1 MNGVGGRPL
10 LTAAVTAAATLA
22 ACAQSAYAA
31 CLTPGALPAARPP
44 HALRFGI
51 TPQLAGS
58 AGAVQEPVA
67 PEDPAK
73 ALTALGALRPPGRDL
88 VLRLNRMFWSD
99 GQAGL
104 DRYAALVD
112 GYGRAGFRTELQV
125 RYHPPAGHDGDIDG
139 WVAYVRRAVQTFAP
153 RRSVVELSITNEA
166 NLPSSPNTSDGTY
179 KNVTDAIVRGVVAAR
194 QEADRL
200 GRPDLA
206 IGFTYAYRGP
216 QDDTFFQRIGKAATP
231 EFRSALDHI
240 GIQAYPGIFFPPTT
254 TDPGKDMVDA
264 IALLRTCL
272 MPEAGIGSRTAIW
285 VTENGYRTLGGQGE
299 AAQASDLTSTVRA
312 VHDVSGTLGVTD
324 YRYFNLRDNNSHGA
338 DLFDAVGLLF
348 DDYRPK
354 QAFGA
359 LRDAIAGWGSAPP
372 SPAASARPVLRVSV
386 RPRSVRRGVRTRMRV
401 HVNDGSGRPVPRA
414 RIGFGRFKART
425 NRRGTAV
432 LVVRVM
438 RRSSRRTLTVKRAGY
453 RTAHRIVRVRAT
465 RHTRV

>member
-1 MNGVGGRPL
+1 ML
-10 LTAAVTAAATLA
+10 AAALA
-22 ACAQSAYAA
+22 SCAQSAYAA
-31 CLTPGALPAARPP
+31 CLAPGSLPPAKPP

-73 ALTALGALRPPGRDL
+73 ALGALNALRPPGRDL

-112 GYGRAGFRTELQV
+112 EYAREGFRSELQV

-139 WVAYVRRAVQTFAP
+139 WVAYVRKAVQTFAP

-179 KNVTDAIVRGVVAAR
+179 KNPTEAIVRGVVAAR

-216 QDDTFFQRIGKAATP
+216 QDDTFFQKIGRTATP
-231 EFRSALDHI
+231 AFRSALDHI
-240 GIQAYPGIFFPPTT
+240 GIQAYPGIFWPPAT

-272 MPEAGIGSRTAIW
+272 MPEAGIGERTAIW
-285 VTENGYRTLGGQGE
+285 VTENGYRTPGAQGE
-299 AAQASDLTSTVRA
+299 AAQAGDLTATLRD

-348 DDYRPK
+348 DDYRQK
-354 QAFGA
+354 QSFGA
-359 LRDAIAGWGSAPP
+359 MRDAMATWGTAP
-372 SPAASARPVLRVSV
+372 PAASGARPRLRV
-386 RPRSVRRGVRTRMRV
+386 RITPRSIRRGVRTRLRV
-401 HVNDGSGRPVPRA
+401 HVTDAGGRPVARV
-414 RIGFGRFKART
+414 RIGLGRFKART
-425 NRRGTAV
+425 DRRGRAAF
-432 LVVRVM
+432 VVRLT
-438 RRSSRRTLTVKRAGY
+438 RRASRRTLRAKRAGY
-453 RTAHRIVRVRAT
+453 RTARGVVRVRAT
-465 RHTRV
+465 RHTSV

>member
-1 MNGVGGRPL
+1 MHGAGGRSVVAGAL
-10 LTAAVTAAATLA
+10 AAAAFLP
-22 ACAQSAYAA
+22 CGQSAYAA
-31 CLTPGALPAARPP
+31 CLAPGALPAAKPP

-73 ALTALGALRPPGRDL
+73 VVTALNELRPPGRDL
-88 VLRLNRMFWSD
+88 ILRLNRMFWSD

-112 GYGRAGFRTELQV
+112 GYARDGFRTELQV

-139 WVAYVRRAVQTFAP
+139 WVAYVRRAVQAFAP

-194 QEADRL
+194 EEADRL

-216 QDDTFFQRIGKAATP
+216 QDDSFFQKIGKAATP

-240 GIQAYPGIFFPPTT
+240 GIQAYPGIFFPPAT

-264 IALLRTCL
+264 ITLLRTCL
-272 MPEAGIGSRTAIW
+272 MPEAGIGDRTAIW
-285 VTENGYRTLGGQGE
+285 VTENGYRTPGGQGE
-299 AAQASDLTSTVRA
+299 AAQASDLTATLRA
-312 VHDVSGTLGVTD
+312 VHEASGTLGVTD
-324 YRYFNLRDNNSHGA
+324 YRYFNLRDNNSHGT

-348 DDYRPK
+348 DDYSHK
-354 QAFGA
+354 QSFGA
-359 LRDAIAGWGSAPP
+359 LRDAIATLGTTAPTPASAPP
-372 SPAASARPVLRVSV
+372 SLSVSV
-386 RPRSVRRGVRTRMRV
+386 RPRTIRRGVRTRVRV
-401 HVNDGSGRPVPRA
+401 RVKDTAGHPVANA
-414 RIGFGRFKART
+414 RIGLGRFKGRT
-425 NRRGTAV
+425 GPAGRAV
-432 LVVRVM
+432 LVVRVL
-438 RRSSRRTLTVKRAGY
+438 RRASRRTLTVKRAGY
-453 RTAHRIVRVRAT
+453 RTAHRTVRVRAT